1 MKAGIEKI
9 SRSAVIWQ
17 LLAFAA
23 VVIPHVGWLPVWV
36 MVICAVCVAA
46 RLMIHSGRWSFPHWS
61 LRLVLVIGAAAGL
74 LLSFNRDASL
84 NAMAALLII
93 GLALKLLE
101 IYRRRDA
108 LVLLYVALFVAA
120 TTFLFEQGMAMALVI
135 LLTVVV
141 VVAALNSIWQD
152 PLREDMRRPLKL
164 SVKMLGPALP
174 LMLVL
179 FFLFPRIGPLWSV
192 ELDRSAA
199 RTGLSESMSPGDIS
213 QLTRSGE
220 LAFRAVFADQP
231 PPASL
236 RYWRVLVLSAFDGR
250 EWTPGR
256 FRAVEREPLIAL
268 AEPISYEIVQEP
280 SGRRWQ
286 FALDMPTSPPPQ
298 AEMTAQRTLLASSEV
313 MQRVQY
319 PLSSVPAYQ
328 LSPQLSS
335 EAHDYYTRLPRQ
347 ANPRSRD
354 LAEQWWQAS
363 NADTAAFIDQLFGYF
378 NASFIYTLEPAAL
391 GRHSVDDFL
400 FETQQGFCEHFASA
414 AAFMLRAA
422 GMPAR
427 VVTGYQGGEWNA
439 NQNYLTLRQ
448 YDAHAWVEVWLDNQG
463 WVRLDPTAAVAPE
476 RIEQSADQLFSG
488 QAGFL
493 ADSPLSA
500 LRLARQGW
508 LLQAR
513 MYYDSLNFAWQRWV
527 LNYHDQQQ
535 NVLQD
540 WLGELTP
547 LKMALALLLPGALI
561 ISWLAWRLLR
571 SKTRM
576 DPLQKRLQILLKTLA
591 NRGFQRQPEETLSG
605 LVTRIAQA
613 DPLLAEQLRPVAE
626 AYAALRYQSV
636 NEVKARR
643 QVMICLDMAQKYV
656 NRYKRAYK

>member
-9 SRSAVIWQ
+9 SRSAVVWQ
-17 LLAFAA
+17 LLAFIA
-23 VVIPHVGWLPVWV
+23 VVIPHVGWLPVWI
-36 MVICAVCVAA
+36 MAICAACIAA
-46 RLMIHSGRWSFPHWS
+46 RFMIHSGRWSFPHWS
-61 LRLVLVIGAAAGL
+61 LRVLLVVGAAAGL
-74 LLSFNRDASL
+74 LVSFNRDASL
-84 NAMAALLII
+84 NAMVALLIV

-120 TTFLFEQGMAMALVI
+120 TTFLFEQGMGVALMI
-135 LLTVVV
+135 LLAVVV
-141 VVAALNSIWQD
+141 VVAALNSIWQN
-152 PLREDMRRPLKL
+152 PLREDMQRPLTL
-164 SVKMLGPALP
+164 SLKMLGPALP

-192 ELDRSAA
+192 ELDSTTA

-220 LAFRAVFADQP
+220 LAFRAVFTDQP
-231 PPASL
+231 PPSSL
-236 RYWRVLVLSAFDGR
+236 RYWRVLVLNAFDGR
-250 EWTPGR
+250 EWTPGT
-256 FRAVEREPLIAL
+256 FRATERETLVAL
-268 AEPISYEIVQEP
+268 AEPINYEIVQEP

-286 FALDMPTSPPPQ
+286 FALDVPASIPPNS
-298 AEMTAQRTLLASSEV
+298 EMTSQRTLLASSDV
-313 MQRVQY
+313 LQRVQY
-319 PLSSVPAYQ
+319 QLSSVPAYQ
-328 LSPQLSS
+328 LSPQLSR
-335 EAHDYYTRLPRQ
+335 EAHEYYTRLPRQ
-347 ANPRSRD
+347 ANPRSRE
-354 LAEQWWQAS
+354 LAEQWWQAGE
-363 NADTAAFIDQLFGYF
+363 ADAAAFIDQLFGYF

-448 YDAHAWVEVWLDNQG
+448 YDAHAWVEVWLENQG
-463 WVRLDPTAAVAPE
+463 WVRLDPTTAVAPE

-513 MYYDSLNFAWQRWV
+513 MHYDSLNFAWQRWV
-527 LNYHDQQQ
+527 LNYHNQQQ
-535 NVLQD
+535 HLLQD

-547 LKMALALLLPGALI
+547 LKMALALLLPGVFIL
-561 ISWLAWRLLR
+561 SWLAWRLLR
-571 SKTRM
+571 SKAQM
-576 DPLQKRLQILLKTLA
+576 DPLQRRLQTLLNSLA
-591 NRGFQRQPEETLSG
+591 KQGFHRQPEETLSG
-605 LVTRIAQA
+605 LVSRITQQ

-626 AYAALRYQSV
+626 AYDALSYQPVDAV
-636 NEVKARR
+636 NAKR
-643 QVMICLDMAQKYV
+643 QVMCCLDTAQKHIH
-656 NRYKRAYK
+656 RYKRP